1 MRLNLRTFGLAVAS
15 VFVLIVM
22 TAAVVVSQGTQQD
35 RQGGPPRGEG
45 FRRGPGGPGGPRDG
59 MFGMFRDLN
68 LSEDQKAQI
77 KKIFESEMESTRDL
91 HEKLKALHDSEPAP
105 FTGTFDEA
113 AVRAAAEARSKIEVE
128 LQVSQARTMSQIGS
142 VLTAEQ
148 KAQVASRR
156 PQFREGP
163 PPPRPADQ
171 P

>member
-1 MRLNLRTFGLAVAS
+1 MSLNLKTLGLAVAS

-22 TAAVVVSQGTQQD
+22 TAAVVVSQGPQD
-35 RQGGPPRGEG
+35 RQAGPPRGEG
-45 FRRGPGGPGGPRDG
+45 FRRGPGGPRDG

-68 LSEDQKAQI
+68 LTEDQKAQI
-77 KKIFESEMESTRDL
+77 KKIFESEMESTKEL

-105 FTGTFDEA
+105 FTGNFDEA

-128 LQVSQARTMSQIGS
+128 LEVSHARTMSQIGS

-163 PPPRPADQ
+163 PPPPPAVQ